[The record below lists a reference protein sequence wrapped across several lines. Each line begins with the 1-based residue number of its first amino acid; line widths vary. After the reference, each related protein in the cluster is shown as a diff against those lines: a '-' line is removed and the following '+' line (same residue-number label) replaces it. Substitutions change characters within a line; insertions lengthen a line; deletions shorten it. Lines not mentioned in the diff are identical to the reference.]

1 MSRRMMAGIGG
12 VIVGLILL
20 AVLPWWVPVLIIAA
34 AVAIPLTGYRMLDP
48 SQRRRLRQVRRQR
61 KELGS

>member
-1 MSRRMMAGIGG
+1 MMAGIGG

>member
-1 MSRRMMAGIGG
+1 MAGIGG

-48 SQRRRLRQVRRQR
+48 SQRRRLRQVRHQR

>member
-1 MSRRMMAGIGG
+1 MMAGIGG

-61 KELGS
+61 KELGG